1 MTKEERERIGAMP
14 QHNASYA
21 EISVIAHA
29 TEDLSKVKSAVLK
42 VLPDQL
48 AHKVEFRQTNMHGH
62 HGNPIVELKI
72 DVKNRKDAHEVLRK
86 VLSGLSP
93 LDSTLLDEELAKHL
107 DERNHLYLRLDKQWA
122 FLGEPVLASSD
133 VISLAFRLGSRPR
146 SFQELKAGLSENRE
160 DGVENDANL

>member
-48 AHKVEFRQTNMHGH
+48 AHKVEFRQTNMRGH

-72 DVKNRKDAHEVLRK
+72 DVKNKKDAYEVLRK

-93 LDSTLLDEELAKHL
+93 LDSTLIDEELAKHL
-107 DERNHLYLRLDKQWA
+107 DERNHLYLRLDKQSA

-133 VISLAFRLGSRPR
+133 VVSLSFRLKFRPR
-146 SFQELKAGLSENRE
+146 SLRELKAGLSKDRE
-160 DGVENDANL
+160 DGEGNNANI

>member
-1 MTKEERERIGAMP
+1 MTKGEWERIGAMP

-42 VLPDQL
+42 VLPDEM
-48 AHKVEFRQTNMHGH
+48 AHKIEFRQTNMRGH

-72 DVKNRKDAHEVLRK
+72 DIKNRKDAYEVLRK

-93 LDSTLLDEELAKHL
+93 LDSTLLDEELTKHL
-107 DERNHLYLRLDKQWA
+107 DERNHLYLRLDKQRA

-133 VISLAFRLGSRPR
+133 AISLAFRLGSRPR
-146 SFQELKAGLSENRE
+146 SFQELKAGLSTDRE